1 MRLRVNV
8 PATSANLGPGFDAF
22 GMALDLCNEVTVD
35 TDAPPAVTWDGEGA
49 DELPTDGSD
58 MISEA
63 VRSVAASMALEAPQ
77 VAMHGRNTIPL
88 ARGLGS
94 SAAAVVAGIAIASR
108 LLDLGID
115 RDPASMMALATAI
128 EGHPD
133 NAAPAIY
140 GGITI
145 ATADGFVRNLTAHP
159 SLRPVAIVPDARLP
173 TAEARAAL
181 PSTVPFADAVF
192 NATHAALMVEA
203 LTKDPDLL
211 RIALQDRLHEDVR
224 LARVPAVDDVVRE
237 LRHRAVPVCVSG
249 AGPTLLAFQLDGG
262 PDVATLAADVAP
274 TWRIWP
280 MAVRSRGFEIT
291 EG

>member
-1 MRLRVNV
+1 MRVRVSV

-49 DELPTDGSD
+49 EELPTDGSD

-63 VRSVAASMALEAPQ
+63 VRSVAASMALETPR

-140 GGITI
+140 GGVTI
-145 ATADGFVRNLTAHP
+145 ATADGFVRSLMAHP
-159 SLRPVAIVPDARLP
+159 SLRPVAIVPDVRLP

-181 PSTVPFADAVF
+181 PATVPFVDAVF

-262 PDVATLAADVAP
+262 PDVAALAADVAP

-280 MAVRSRGFEIT
+280 LAVRSQGFKVA